1 MKYGDIVAILFV
13 IMALYYVALI
23 AMDLYKAKMIK
34 ESDKEKEKETDID
47 ISDEVEG
54 FKTIHVSR
62 EYPNGRLK
70 AETKEEAKSNKE
82 AEGEDNRRE
91 NEDIHSSIGIPHE
104 PAEPPKPKEPVKI
117 PESQLQAIRK
127 IRNRSEERINQHRM
141 EHQYKESQRQEPVQN
156 VVTDSQPEKQD
167 VQVEHEVRKNDPAT
181 RPGYRPPNMIGGM
194 SIEEVVSVARRRSM
208 GDDKA
213 MAGIIHTCEAA

>member
-23 AMDLYKAKMIK
+23 AMDLYKAKMTR
-34 ESDKEKEKETDID
+34 ESEKEKEKETEID

-62 EYPNGRLK
+62 EYPNGRLE
-70 AETKEEAKSNKE
+70 AEEKDEAESKEENEGKDDKKE
-82 AEGEDNRRE
+82 NVDA
-91 NEDIHSSIGIPHE
+91 HSLPGTPSKPIDPT
-104 PAEPPKPKEPVKI
+104 KPKNEAKI
-117 PESQLQAIRK
+117 PESQLQAIRRIK
-127 IRNRSEERINQHRM
+127 NRSEERIHHHKM
-141 EHQYKESQRQEPVQN
+141 EHQSKESPQQDSSQD
-156 VVTDSQPEKQD
+156 VVADSQLETQD
-167 VQVEHEVRKNDPAT
+167 VLVEHEVRKTDPAT
-181 RPGYRPPNMIGGM
+181 RPGFRPPNMLGGM
-194 SIEEVVSVARRRSM
+194 SVEEVVRKARRRSM

>member
-23 AMDLYKAKMIK
+23 AMDLYKAKMTK
-34 ESDKEKEKETDID
+34 ESEKEKEKETEID

-62 EYPNGRLK
+62 EYPNGRLE
-70 AETKEEAKSNKE
+70 ANTKEE

-91 NEDIHSSIGIPHE
+91 NEDIHSSFGIPHE
-104 PAEPPKPKEPVKI
+104 PAEPTKPKEPVRI
-117 PESQLQAIRK
+117 PESQLQAIRS
-127 IRNRSEERINQHRM
+127 IRNRSEERIHQHKV
-141 EHQYKESQRQEPVQN
+141 EHQSKASYVKDPVQN
-156 VVTDSQPEKQD
+156 VVTDSQSEKQD
-167 VQVEHEVRKNDPAT
+167 VQVEHEVRKTDPAT